1 VYLRV
6 HCAGP
11 IVDFGGNGMAGGLRA
26 GRKSCQNEND
36 QAAGRHH
43 LKVMAVFR
51 LMGLSEIHEHFFA
64 FCDGL
69 LQI

>member
-1 VYLRV
+1 
-6 HCAGP
+6 
-11 IVDFGGNGMAGGLRA
+11 MAGGLRA

>member
-1 VYLRV
+1 MV
-6 HCAGP
+6 
-11 IVDFGGNGMAGGLRA
+11 GGLRA
-26 GRKSCQNEND
+26 GRKSCQNENE

-43 LKVMAVFR
+43 PKMMAVFR
-51 LMGLSEIHEHFFA
+51 LMGLSEIYMHFSA